1 MITFLF
7 KILRIGRELLRCP
20 HLCIY
25 SGPEH
30 TAECSQRLP
39 VGRETAVGGQEERRG
54 ARPRVSLHRYLW
66 ASRAHEPSS
75 GRVFRPHLFLLKTKR
90 VRELLVS
97 E

>member
-7 KILRIGRELLRCP
+7 KILRIGRELLRRP
-20 HLCIY
+20 HLRIY

-54 ARPRVSLHRYLW
+54 ARPRVSLGQPCART
-66 ASRAHEPSS
+66 
-75 GRVFRPHLFLLKTKR
+75 VFRAGLPASP
-90 VRELLVS
+90 VS
-97 E
+97 FENKMCS